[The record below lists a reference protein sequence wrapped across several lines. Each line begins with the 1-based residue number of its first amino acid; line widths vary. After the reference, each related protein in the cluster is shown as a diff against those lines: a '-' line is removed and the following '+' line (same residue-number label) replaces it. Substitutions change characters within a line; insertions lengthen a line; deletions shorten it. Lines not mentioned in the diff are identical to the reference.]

1 MKDKS
6 KNRFHRSDLA
16 VFFSFFRPH
25 LGLFALDMSCAV
37 AVAVIDLAFPY
48 ITRVSMQTL
57 LPEKLYTTF
66 FVIMAAMFAAYILK
80 GLMYYLITVLGH
92 RMGVYI
98 EADMRHAVFN
108 HMQRLS
114 FSFFDRNRTGALMS
128 RITSDL
134 FEITELAHHGPED
147 ILISVLTIIGSLI
160 VLAGIEWRL
169 ALVLAVCLP
178 LLILF
183 TLSRRVSM
191 KRANIEVKR
200 QTAEINAAIESGI
213 SGIRTAKAFANEQ
226 AEDEKFV
233 AANERYKAA
242 RSRYFKAM
250 GGFMSGMEFTTSVM
264 QVLVVAAGGALIM
277 GGRMDYVD
285 LVTFSLYV
293 STFVTPVR
301 KLASFSEVYMQG
313 TAGFS
318 RFLELM
324 RTEPDVQDAP
334 DAVEL
339 RDVKGEV
346 EYRDVSFSYNDEAG
360 PVLEHVSL
368 KIAPGEKLAVVGP
381 SGGGKT
387 TLCQLLPRFYDV
399 TEFTTSVMQ
408 VLVVAAGGA
417 LIMGGR
423 MDYVDL
429 VTFSLYVSTFVTPV
443 RKLAS
448 FSEVYMQGTAGFS
461 RFLELMRT
469 EPDVQDAPDAVELR
483 DVKGEVE
490 YRDVSF
496 SYNDEAGPVLEH
508 VSLKIAPGEKLAV
521 VGPSG
526 GGKTTLCQLLP
537 RFYDVTGGAVLVD
550 GVDVR
555 RVTQDSLRRSIG
567 IIQQDVFIFAG
578 TIRENIRYGRPEAT
592 DAEVVAAAVRA
603 EIHGEIMA
611 MPDGYDS
618 YVGERG
624 VMLSG
629 GQKQRLS
636 IARVFLKN
644 PPILVMDEATSAL
657 DTVTEQRIQASL
669 DELAE
674 GRTSII
680 IAHRLSTIHGA
691 DRIAVIEDER
701 VQELGTHEELMAQNG
716 VYAGLYRAQT
726 FTEDKD
732 V

>member
-37 AVAVIDLAFPY
+37 TVAVIDLAFPY

-80 GLMYYLITVLGH
+80 GVMYYLITVLGH

-250 GGFMSGMEFTTSVM
+250 GGFMSGM
-264 QVLVVAAGGALIM
+264 
-277 GGRMDYVD
+277 
-285 LVTFSLYV
+285 
-293 STFVTPVR
+293 
-301 KLASFSEVYMQG
+301 
-313 TAGFS
+313 
-318 RFLELM
+318 
-324 RTEPDVQDAP
+324 
-334 DAVEL
+334 
-339 RDVKGEV
+339 
-346 EYRDVSFSYNDEAG
+346 
-360 PVLEHVSL
+360 
-368 KIAPGEKLAVVGP
+368 
-381 SGGGKT
+381 
-387 TLCQLLPRFYDV
+387 
-399 TEFTTSVMQ
+399 EFTTSVMQ